1 MKEKDILHLVA
12 HSDLPEHQVAQVLDE
27 CGENRFDTL
36 KEGTTEEFGDQLS
49 DKRIVE
55 FVNFIKGQDGVDHT
69 TLIELGNL
77 LREYGKSSEKPK
89 KLNQREIEIID
100 LGVSFFNKWYPSGIK
115 NLAQNGAE
123 KSANSLAAVAFLI
136 NQLAKIR
143 LVQNGEAIE
152 DLDKSDML
160 SYIDKTKVTIEKY
173 FDADNLKERLT
184 SVQEEW
190 DKNEKEIKKRKEIE
204 KPISLEISKLKKE
217 AMPDILKKISSLQ
230 EGTEKYNS
238 VAQMF
243 AVALRANNARVLE
256 YMLRHDAPLGVAW
269 DKVGDHHTMAAA
281 LDSAKKLSI
290 DERKKIMSL
299 SEIKVEADVIE
310 KFKILNATNSTQDV
324 SLDDKQIALTEKLSR
339 MRDVIN
345 NRESIIRDVEESLA
359 TLRQSIITQ
368 RAGGFYGLKTL
379 LVSLK
384 MMLDEKKEGQE
395 SIDFYSKKLVRDR
408 SKGGAHTFSFYE
420 NDVTAN
426 PAWYKMHVKRSH
438 MLGASFVIRTILE
451 NAKDK

>member
-12 HSDLPEHQVAQVLDE
+12 HSDLPEHQVVQVLDE
-27 CGENRFDTL
+27 CEENRFDTL

-69 TLIELGNL
+69 SLIELGNL

-100 LGVSFFNKWYPSGIK
+100 LGVSFFNKWYSVGIK
-115 NLAQNGAE
+115 RLAQNGSG
-123 KSANSLAAVAFLI
+123 KSANSLAAVAFLV

-143 LVQNGEAIE
+143 LIQNGEAIE
-152 DLDKSDML
+152 DLDKAGMI
-160 SYIDKTKVTIEKY
+160 SYIDKTKVTVEKY
-173 FDADNLKERLT
+173 FDAEDLEKRLA
-184 SVQEEW
+184 SVQGEW
-190 DKNEKEIKKRKEIE
+190 DKNEQEIKKRSEAE
-204 KPISLEISKLKKE
+204 KPIFVEISKLKKE
-217 AMPDILKKISSLQ
+217 ATPQILTKIDALL
-230 EGTEKYNS
+230 EGTKKYKD

-269 DKVGDHHTMAAA
+269 DKVGDLHTMRTA
-281 LDSAKKLSI
+281 LDGAKKLSV
-290 DERKKIMSL
+290 DERKKIMTL
-299 SEIKVEADVIE
+299 SEIKVEPEVVQ
-310 KFKILNATNSTQDV
+310 KFKMLNTENSVQDLD
-324 SLDDKQIALTEKLSR
+324 LDDKQIALTEKMAR
-339 MRDVIN
+339 IKDVVN
-345 NRESIIRDVEESLA
+345 NRESIMRDVEESLA
-359 TLRQSIITQ
+359 TLKKSILTQ

-384 MMLDEKKEGQE
+384 MMLDETKDGNE
-395 SIDFYSKKLVRDR
+395 SIDFYSKKLVRDK

-420 NDVTAN
+420 NDMTAN
-426 PAWYKMHVKRSH
+426 PAWYKMHVKRNH

-451 NAKDK
+451 DAKNK